1 MVSLNIEDARKKR
14 QHIDVYDDRQRSG
27 GVRMIITADD
37 GKDMDFVLSKDDAEI
52 LKVWL
57 SKVVG

>member
-1 MVSLNIEDARKKR
+1 MVSISIDDTRKKR
-14 QHIDVYDDRQRSG
+14 QHIDVYDDRKRSG

-37 GKDMDFVLSKDDAEI
+37 GKDMDFVLSKDDVEI